1 MTPRS
6 TISRRVALG
15 GLGSLFVVACTGNDE
30 TAEDDVSSPTSTP
43 DSTPTTTAGTE
54 LADLV
59 LSAMP
64 DANGL
69 RLPPGFESR
78 IVATSTM
85 AVATTGYEWPQ
96 WPDGAA
102 TFADPD
108 VDGGWY
114 MAVNH
119 ELPDTS
125 GGGVSS
131 LRFDAD
137 GNVTDAYRLL
147 ENTGLNCAGG
157 GTPWGTWLSCEE
169 WEGGL
174 VHQCDPTVA
183 DSGAALPAL
192 GRFYHEAVC
201 VDAVD
206 EVLYLTED
214 RPDGLFY
221 RFTPASY
228 PSLDAGVLEA
238 AVVAGD
244 DTVTWVAIPDPSAA
258 SETTR
263 TQVAATTYDGG
274 EGVACGDTADGR
286 RVWFTTKGDN
296 HVWELDPAAQTMSV
310 VYDGSAGLRGVDNIW
325 WDETGQLMYV
335 AEDGDDLELYVVA
348 VDGSMAPILQLVGH
362 DGSEIAGPTLTP
374 DRSTLYFSSQRGT
387 DGNGITFAVTGP
399 FPTA

>member
-1 MTPRS
+1 MF
-6 TISRRVALG
+6 L
-15 GLGSLFVVACTGNDE
+15 VACSGNEDSAGESTTTG
-30 TAEDDVSSPTSTP
+30 APTSA
-43 DSTPTTTAGTE
+43 PTTTPTGAAFPGGLT
-54 LADLV
+54 
-59 LSAMP
+59 LSDTP

-69 RLPPGFESR
+69 LLPAGFESR
-78 IVATSTM
+78 IVATSSM
-85 AVATTGYEWPQ
+85 PIAATGYVWPG

-102 TFADPD
+102 TFDDPE

-119 ELPDTS
+119 ELPDTN

-137 GNVTDAYRLL
+137 GEVVDSYRLL

-174 VHQCDPTVA
+174 VHECDPTTPG
-183 DSGAALPAL
+183 SGSARPAL

-221 RFTPASY
+221 RFTPDAY
-228 PSLDAGVLEA
+228 PSLESGLLEA
-238 AVVAGD
+238 AMVD
-244 DTVTWVAIPDPSAA
+244 DGGAVTWIEIPDPDAG
-258 SETTR
+258 EQTTR
-263 TQVAATTYDGG
+263 QQVAATPFNGG
-274 EGVACGDTADGR
+274 EGIACGETPDGR
-286 RVWFTTKGDN
+286 RVWFTSKGDD
-296 HVWELDPAAQTMSV
+296 HVRELDPENQTMTV
-310 VYDGSAGLRGVDNIW
+310 IYDGSGSLRGVDNIW
-325 WDETGQLMYV
+325 WDEAGQLMYV

-348 VDGSMAPILQLVGH
+348 VDGTMAPILQLVGH
-362 DGSEIAGPTLTP
+362 DGSEIAGPTLSP

-399 FPTA
+399 FPVA